1 MFKKFNWG
9 HGIVLAMACFIG
21 FILFMIFIFPN
32 GQQNSELITD
42 NYYEEELA
50 YQDIID
56 AKNRADKL
64 PEKPKY
70 DQIPSGIKIT
80 FPQDINSTNAKVRF
94 DLFRTDDKRLDVKKD
109 VELSADNSFT
119 IPEKI
124 LVPGNYTLKVHW
136 KKDNLEYQTDYD
148 VVWTQH

>member
-1 MFKKFNWG
+1 MFKKFTWG
-9 HGIVLAMACFIG
+9 HGVVVALLCFIG

-50 YQDIID
+50 YQNVID

-70 DQIPSGIKIT
+70 EQLPAGIKIT
-80 FPQDINSTNAKVRF
+80 FPLDINPGNAKVRF

-119 IPEKI
+119 IPAKV
-124 LVPGNYTLKVHW
+124 LAVGNYTLKVHW
-136 KKDNLEYQTDYD
+136 KKDNLDYQTDYD
-148 VVWTQH
+148 VVWTQR

>member
-1 MFKKFNWG
+1 MFKKFTWG
-9 HGIVLAMACFIG
+9 HGIVLAMLCFIS

-50 YQDIID
+50 YQDVID

-70 DQIPSGIKIT
+70 EQLPSGIKIT
-80 FPQDINSTNAKVRF
+80 FPTDTNSKNTKVRF

-109 VELSADNSFT
+109 VELAADNSFT
-119 IPEKI
+119 IPAKV
-124 LVPGNYTLKVHW
+124 LAKGNYTLKVHW
-136 KKDNLEYQTDYD
+136 KKNNLDYQTDYD
-148 VVWTQH
+148 VVWTQP